1 MDQLIKEM
9 ENMRIQFQD
18 MKKEMEYVKG
28 QLKDTK
34 TELNETKI
42 QLEESKIQIEET
54 KIQLQNTKTELFNE
68 TKNPPKESKIQ
79 LDESKIQLDEA
90 KIQLHESK
98 IQLDESKILREDV
111 MVQLEESKTKI
122 SELGETLK
130 NIEELGKTNTKD
142 ILANSKMMKPVLE
155 WVEYVNNPCWNCNGA
170 VHCLDGKVVGITRPR
185 NGTKIRTKDWIKYC
199 GKDKDGQAVYVIGA
213 QGVVNENRIDWDFVM
228 YKPAYSKW
236 STYDDKDFR
245 KFVYSCPKWA

>member
-42 QLEESKIQIEET
+42 QLEESKIQREET
-54 KIQLQNTKTELFNE
+54 
-68 TKNPPKESKIQ
+68 
-79 LDESKIQLDEA
+79 
-90 KIQLHESK
+90 
-98 IQLDESKILREDV
+98 
-111 MVQLEESKTKI
+111 KTKI
-122 SELGETLK
+122 SDLGKTLK

-142 ILANSKMMKPVLE
+142 ILANSKMMKRVLE
-155 WVEYVNNPCWNCNGA
+155 RFEYAKNPCTNCYGP
-170 VHCLDGKVVGITRPR
+170 VYCLDGKEVGTRPR
-185 NGTKIRTKDWIKYC
+185 IGTQIRTKDGWYC
-199 GKDKDGQAVYVIGA
+199 GKDKDGQYVRGATGLVY
-213 QGVVNENRIDWDFVM
+213 ENKIDWDLVR
-228 YKPAYSKW
+228 YEPAGSKR

-245 KFVYSCPKWA
+245 KFVYYCPKWA